1 MALGSVVAGDSSVAM
16 GLPTA
21 EGAGGPGAFG
31 DILERLLGPADADG
45 TQLSDDGSVASA
57 QDPQARFVGSL
68 RSVPGARHDPQ
79 RGIEVEGTPAPE
91 AALSGV
97 GEAPGPVRLD
107 DSLRIRRFLPS
118 NTQEAVEVEGAAVIP
133 VPGARHDPQR
143 GVEAE
148 GTPASGTPLSGVGE
162 APGPVRLDDSLPVR
176 QLLPPGGQRSVETGG
191 AAVIPVPDAASSS
204 GLGVGGGV
212 PVASVEGR
220 PAGSHGEMRD
230 MARFV
235 GSLRSVPSARHDPQ
249 RGIES
254 EGVPAQA
261 AQATPAAVVH
271 HAQVQPQAQPA
282 QLQPAQPQPATP
294 HQATNQPLAHQLT
307 QPLFT
312 LATAKP
318 GEHVMTLRV
327 SPEDLGPLTV
337 RAHIDGGGVRIEL
350 FAAGDAG
357 REAVRHVLPELRRG
371 LEEMG
376 ASLSLS
382 SDDSPQTD
390 RRPHD
395 NSQGQHHPHDNPRH
409 VPTGEGPASGNT
421 ELRAPVPQGPREP
434 ALDAS
439 RNPGPQQTRLDIL
452 V

>member
-1 MALGSVVAGDSSVAM
+1 MQEGPPLALGSVVAGGSSVAM
-16 GLPTA
+16 SLPAA

-45 TQLSDDGSVASA
+45 TELSDDGSVASA
-57 QDPQARFVGSL
+57 QDLQARFVGSL
-68 RSVPGARHDPQ
+68 RSVPGARHTPQ
-79 RGIEVEGTPAPE
+79 RGIEVEGTP
-91 AALSGV
+91 
-97 GEAPGPVRLD
+97 
-107 DSLRIRRFLPS
+107 
-118 NTQEAVEVEGAAVIP
+118 
-133 VPGARHDPQR
+133 VP
-143 GVEAE
+143 
-148 GTPASGTPLSGVGE
+148 GTPLSGV
-162 APGPVRLDDSLPVR
+162 ADVSSQPPLDDSLPVR
-176 QLLPPGGQRSVETGG
+176 RFLPSSGQRSVEAGSS
-191 AAVIPVPDAASSS
+191 AVIPVPHAASSS

-254 EGVPAQA
+254 EGVPGQA
-261 AQATPAAVVH
+261 ATATPAAVVH

-282 QLQPAQPQPATP
+282 QLQPAPTQSATQ

-439 RNPGPQQTRLDIL
+439 RNRGPQQTRLDVL

>member
-1 MALGSVVAGDSSVAM
+1 MALGSVVAGGSSVAT
-16 GLPTA
+16 GLPAA

-45 TQLSDDGSVASA
+45 TELSDDGSVASA
-57 QDPQARFVGSL
+57 QDLQARFVGSL
-68 RSVPGARHDPQ
+68 RSVPGARHTPQ
-79 RGIEVEGTPAPE
+79 RGI
-91 AALSGV
+91 
-97 GEAPGPVRLD
+97 
-107 DSLRIRRFLPS
+107 
-118 NTQEAVEVEGAAVIP
+118 EVEGAAVIP
-133 VPGARHDPQR
+133 VPSARQTPQQ
-143 GVEAE
+143 GIEAE
-148 GTPASGTPLSGVGE
+148 GTPVPGTPLSGV
-162 APGPVRLDDSLPVR
+162 ADVSSQPPLDDSLPVR
-176 QLLPPGGQRSVETGG
+176 QLLPSSGQRSVEAGSS
-191 AAVIPVPDAASSS
+191 AVIPVPHAASSS

-254 EGVPAQA
+254 EGVPEQA
-261 AQATPAAVVH
+261 ATATPAAVVH

-282 QLQPAQPQPATP
+282 QLQPAPTQSATP

-421 ELRAPVPQGPREP
+421 ELWAPVPQGPRVP

-439 RNPGPQQTRLDIL
+439 RNPGPQQTRLDVL

>member
-1 MALGSVVAGDSSVAM
+1 MQVGFLFLGSPSGVVRPGGASGSAQEGSWVSVQEGPPLALGSVVAGGSSVAM
-16 GLPTA
+16 SLPAA

-45 TQLSDDGSVASA
+45 TELSDDGSVASA
-57 QDPQARFVGSL
+57 QDLQARFVGSL
-68 RSVPGARHDPQ
+68 RSVPGARHTPQ
-79 RGIEVEGTPAPE
+79 QGI
-91 AALSGV
+91 
-97 GEAPGPVRLD
+97 
-107 DSLRIRRFLPS
+107 
-118 NTQEAVEVEGAAVIP
+118 
-133 VPGARHDPQR
+133 
-143 GVEAE
+143 EAE
-148 GTPASGTPLSGVGE
+148 GTPVPGTPLSGVGV

-176 QLLPPGGQRSVETGG
+176 RLLPSSGQRSVEAGSS
-191 AAVIPVPDAASSS
+191 AVIPVPHAASSS

-254 EGVPAQA
+254 EGVPGQA
-261 AQATPAAVVH
+261 ATATPAAVVH

-282 QLQPAQPQPATP
+282 QLQPAPTQSATP

-439 RNPGPQQTRLDIL
+439 RNRGPQQTRLDVL

>member
-1 MALGSVVAGDSSVAM
+1 MALGSVVAGGSSVAM

-45 TQLSDDGSVASA
+45 RELPGDGNVASA

-68 RSVPGARHDPQ
+68 RSVPGARHTPQ
-79 RGIEVEGTPAPE
+79 RGIEVEGTTAPE

-133 VPGARHDPQR
+133 VPGARHTPQR
-143 GVEAE
+143 GIEAE
-148 GTPASGTPLSGVGE
+148 GTPVPGTHLSGV
-162 APGPVRLDDSLPVR
+162 ADVSSQPPLDDSLPVR
-176 QLLPPGGQRSVETGG
+176 QLLPSSGQRSVEAGG

-204 GLGVGGGV
+204 GLGVDGGV
-212 PVASVEGR
+212 PVASVEGG
-220 PAGSHGEMRD
+220 PAGSHSEIRD
-230 MARFV
+230 IARFV

-261 AQATPAAVVH
+261 MPAAVVH

>member
-1 MALGSVVAGDSSVAM
+1 MQEGPPLALGSVVAGGSSVAM
-16 GLPTA
+16 SLPAA

-45 TQLSDDGSVASA
+45 TELSDDGSVASA
-57 QDPQARFVGSL
+57 QDLQARFVGSL
-68 RSVPGARHDPQ
+68 RSVPGARHTPQ

-97 GEAPGPVRLD
+97 GVAPGPVRLD
-107 DSLRIRRFLPS
+107 DSQRIRRFLPS
-118 NTQEAVEVEGAAVIP
+118 SGQRSVEAGSSAVIP
-133 VPGARHDPQR
+133 VPH
-143 GVEAE
+143 
-148 GTPASGTPLSGVGE
+148 
-162 APGPVRLDDSLPVR
+162 
-176 QLLPPGGQRSVETGG
+176 
-191 AAVIPVPDAASSS
+191 AASSS

-254 EGVPAQA
+254 EGVPGQA
-261 AQATPAAVVH
+261 ATATPAAVVH

-282 QLQPAQPQPATP
+282 QLQPAPTQSATP

-439 RNPGPQQTRLDIL
+439 RNRGPLQTRLDVL